1 MLSILKLVLSIFLM
15 VICLTP
21 ITVEAQDNYFF
32 THLKSDAGLPHQQV
46 SSLAFDHD
54 GMLWVGTRNGLAK
67 YDGYSFVAYYN
78 DINDVSSIPHN
89 FIRHIFVDSD
99 NNVWIGSDVGICR
112 YRRESDDFE
121 RYNVGGDHITRIAE
135 TADGSVI
142 CTGSKV
148 YKLLKGTNEFKHMPR
163 QSEDYIVGL
172 AVSPDDKIYL
182 ATNKSIA
189 YYTSEMLM
197 ETVMDTSL
205 YSDFLTGFD
214 AIVPLFFDSNG
225 LLWIG
230 RDGKGVMCLNLSS
243 GERIIYDEGHIS
255 NGTVRVIT
263 EDSNGLIWLGT
274 EKGIT
279 TINTKSGNISIIT
292 QQFGNSRTLSDNAIY
307 SIVSDT
313 DDNMWVGTYF
323 GGINLVLRNATQFAW
338 TAPGYGFNTLSGK
351 AVRRIIE
358 PIKGNLWLATEDG
371 GINILNI
378 NNKHIEHF
386 DHIPNLGTNI
396 HELFCDQQNGEMW
409 IGTFRNGLF
418 RYNLKDRSH
427 KHYTAFNSGLKSNAI
442 FAIAQQGNDNRVLYI
457 ATTKGLLVYDFNEEQ
472 FIPVNHPILD
482 TDFIYCLY
490 TDHLDNLWAGTVNH
504 GLFRIDKKTKEIKG
518 WGKSSALKNN
528 CLNDNYI
535 TTIFEDNEG
544 RIFVGTNNAGLYY
557 IDSET
562 LEFTRF
568 KNETQTLGTICSI
581 IQDNT
586 KNIWLTTSGG
596 LFKVDPNDLTAVK
609 FTATDGLPENQFNFS
624 STLLASDNN
633 LYCGTVNGLVS
644 FNPNVKKRSD
654 STTAVHLWRL
664 ILNNNPV
671 SPKSSESPLSSTLD
685 AMEVL
690 ELDYGSSRVFSIDY
704 GVVDPIGAQNVK
716 YQIFI
721 EGLDKEWRDVGTQR
735 RFTAMEIP
743 YGSYVFKVRASSSG
757 ENWDNAAI
765 KQLQLKIAPPYYH
778 SSVAWLIYVFIG
790 LAIVY
795 FAYKLFNW
803 RVKEKQQKKLK
814 LIERAK
820 KDELNREKMEFFTN
834 ISHELKTPL
843 SLILAPLKQLSS
855 NESLSDES
863 RERLSAAI
871 ANTSKMVDLIN
882 ELVTFNRVESGNFQL
897 FLQKGNPLTLI
908 ETMTGYFRGPASDKN
923 ICINVMTQN
932 NGEDVWFSPTYLE
945 RIISN
950 LLSNAI
956 KYTGEN
962 GNIDVRASIV
972 EGNDNSVYLQL
983 EVKDTGIGIVP
994 EELDNIF
1001 KKYYQTRRGYNA
1013 SHTGWGIGL
1022 ATVKKLVEIH
1032 KGNISVTSKV
1042 GEGTSFVVRL
1052 NVTPSAFDKSSCI
1065 STTDAQPLAYQPTFI
1080 SNTLA
1085 VYSHEIDTNK
1095 SVKDDKKVSI
1105 LLVEDNPQ
1113 LLRFLSD
1120 EFAKDYNVYTATNGI
1135 EALKVT
1141 EEYPIDIVV
1150 SDVMMPEMDGIELC
1164 DRLKNNL
1171 ATSHIPVILL
1181 TAKSDE
1187 ESTMAGFKSGAEA
1200 YVAKPFDPQLLALR
1214 VKNILRARR
1223 AYIDSKIEDSSVDEP
1238 IEELPPL
1245 NKFDNEFI
1253 TRINQLIDDNMD
1265 NSEFSIADITRELAI
1280 SRSLL
1285 HIKMKTFFNSS
1296 MTDYIKQRRM
1306 DKACELLKKGYN
1318 VSETAYRA
1326 GFSDPNYFS
1335 KVFRKTF
1342 GMSPSDFISASP
1354 SE

>member
-1 MLSILKLVLSIFLM
+1 M
-15 VICLTP
+15 
-21 ITVEAQDNYFF
+21 
-32 THLKSDAGLPHQQV
+32 
-46 SSLAFDHD
+46 
-54 GMLWVGTRNGLAK
+54 
-67 YDGYSFVAYYN
+67 
-78 DINDVSSIPHN
+78 
-89 FIRHIFVDSD
+89 
-99 NNVWIGSDVGICR
+99 
-112 YRRESDDFE
+112 
-121 RYNVGGDHITRIAE
+121 
-135 TADGSVI
+135 
-142 CTGSKV
+142 
-148 YKLLKGTNEFKHMPR
+148 
-163 QSEDYIVGL
+163 
-172 AVSPDDKIYL
+172 
-182 ATNKSIA
+182 
-189 YYTSEMLM
+189 
-197 ETVMDTSL
+197 
-205 YSDFLTGFD
+205 
-214 AIVPLFFDSNG
+214 
-225 LLWIG
+225 
-230 RDGKGVMCLNLSS
+230 
-243 GERIIYDEGHIS
+243 
-255 NGTVRVIT
+255 
-263 EDSNGLIWLGT
+263 
-274 EKGIT
+274 
-279 TINTKSGNISIIT
+279 
-292 QQFGNSRTLSDNAIY
+292 
-307 SIVSDT
+307 
-313 DDNMWVGTYF
+313 
-323 GGINLVLRNATQFAW
+323 
-338 TAPGYGFNTLSGK
+338 
-351 AVRRIIE
+351 
-358 PIKGNLWLATEDG
+358 
-371 GINILNI
+371 
-378 NNKHIEHF
+378 
-386 DHIPNLGTNI
+386 
-396 HELFCDQQNGEMW
+396 
-409 IGTFRNGLF
+409 
-418 RYNLKDRSH
+418 
-427 KHYTAFNSGLKSNAI
+427 
-442 FAIAQQGNDNRVLYI
+442 
-457 ATTKGLLVYDFNEEQ
+457 
-472 FIPVNHPILD
+472 
-482 TDFIYCLY
+482 
-490 TDHLDNLWAGTVNH
+490 
-504 GLFRIDKKTKEIKG
+504 
-518 WGKSSALKNN
+518 
-528 CLNDNYI
+528 
-535 TTIFEDNEG
+535 
-544 RIFVGTNNAGLYY
+544 
-557 IDSET
+557 
-562 LEFTRF
+562 
-568 KNETQTLGTICSI
+568 GTICSI

-609 FTATDGLPENQFNFS
+609 FTTTDGLPENQFNFS

-765 KQLQLKIAPPYYH
+765 KQLQLKIAPPYYL

-1306 DKACELLKKGYN
+1306 AKACELLKKGYN